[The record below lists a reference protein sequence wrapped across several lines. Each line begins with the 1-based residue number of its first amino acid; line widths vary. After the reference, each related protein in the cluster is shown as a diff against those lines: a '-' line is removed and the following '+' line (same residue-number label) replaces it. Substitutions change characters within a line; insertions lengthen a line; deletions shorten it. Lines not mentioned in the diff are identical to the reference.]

1 MNFPI
6 FETFSVSLKQDQLQ
20 ALIIKA
26 VEESQPDFSV
36 KSVKFHIINSYPGDF
51 RENGRE
57 AYVQSVD
64 LELVRKPKRVDNS
77 ADMAARG
84 Y

>member
-1 MNFPI
+1 MTFPI
-6 FETFSVSLKQDQLQ
+6 FETFSVSLKPDQLKD
-20 ALIIKA
+20 LIIKA

-36 KSVKFHIINSYPGDF
+36 KSVKFNIIDSYPGDF
-51 RENGRE
+51 RENGHE

-64 LELVRKPKRVDNS
+64 LELVRKPKRVNNS
-77 ADMAARG
+77 EDMAARG